1 MYGGGDEGWLG
12 AAICIPR
19 QYLHAHYCQ
28 CEHDESGPAP
38 CRDSSP
44 RLMNR
49 TGGGVLPT
57 PFPLRTPPP
66 PPLSRGVAPQRFLPV
81 DEQINPV
88 IISQRCVSTG
98 QIGAALQPGLY
109 LHVVDLSYISLDC
122 VYIYMQYYRKSNY
135 LTGKGECLSETLI
148 QF

>member
-28 CEHDESGPAP
+28 YEPDESGPAP

-49 TGGGVLPT
+49 TGGGVLPHA
-57 PFPLRTPPP
+57 FPPP
-66 PPLSRGVAPQRFLPV
+66 HSSPSSSVPGRRSPALLAGGRADQPCYHFTTLCVHRSDRCRLAAWSIPSCGGPV
-81 DEQINPV
+81 LHILRLC
-88 IISQRCVSTG
+88 IYIHA
-98 QIGAALQPGLY
+98 ILQE
-109 LHVVDLSYISLDC
+109 
-122 VYIYMQYYRKSNY
+122 K
-135 LTGKGECLSETLI
+135 
-148 QF
+148 